1 MPGTKFT
8 NAQLA
13 ILEKALPEY
22 REISGKNKKSQKDT
36 IATPMA
42 KLTVSVK
49 NWLANRARAHKTED
63 AFFKKISWYSV
74 FLSMK
79 SEDIK
84 KEAAKLTS
92 IAPGMPGYVSF
103 HRKAA
108 STLTSQVT
116 AEEMEEYQSLAEEW
130 NTKGVPKDV
139 QMKEIQRHLAPF
151 LWQLTES
158 MFGRFGIR
166 MIMLWGYENDQ
177 GVIVQGHHDHNDR
190 LDGPAF
196 TKTHKDWLDEPIGA
210 NWQGY
215 LVNVF
220 KGASADAPVHSTK
233 DPLRVLGSAKAKV
246 PWKQIHGDLS
256 QFVDPDGD
264 FLPDDVVIQ
273 DPSHMLQDHVT
284 RILHHWKARQDAASA
299 DVTFKFKASLAPSSA
314 QEATQKETPRK
325 PCGAVALPSPPETD
339 RSPRPTKT
347 KQKLSKSTV
356 IPTSTPSRQSSD
368 DDSDGDDAEALP
380 SLPARQR
387 STKAGSPGSLHHA
400 HEDFEHQIEFLK
412 TLSDETDFKDMVQK
426 LCLALANETKLDIK
440 IPGNVNWNHKS
451 FSLGPA
457 SHKWSLVHI
466 ELFGADIFCQF
477 GKPQGQPSLLRYA
490 LFAGMLLRDHDVL
503 SGKVDLT
510 DTYPS
515 IPKGLKGAG
524 KVIATEAIDNHILP
538 WCHQVAQLL
547 QEVRSKSIL
556 ARPLGSP
563 ADAKGSWVKTQ
574 EFLFSLSSQ
583 ADYRKLVMRLDM
595 LEDGDEHIGDSIP
608 SEFSWD
614 SKLHHVGEDIHR
626 WPHTWLKKIL
636 KVKTSPTNGPT
647 HRRDFMALHT
657 MFLGMILRGIQM
669 SKSINKV
676 TCAYPSIPAGIINT
690 GVSAA
695 DINTMY
701 EWCTARSLEIK
712 LPLPKTSRSA
722 HRVSVVITKS
732 APGQDTMS
740 SPLVKIGPP
749 GGIHCRIRSSGVP
762 GVTAKRRRESVD
774 SNDSD
779 RVPKQ
784 ARQRDDH
791 VRAGD
796 SASAASKSRHRTR
809 GHV

>member
-22 REISGKNKKSQKDT
+22 RKISGKNKKSQKDT
-36 IATPMA
+36 IATCVVSEVVCSEDRSDPIAMA
-42 KLTVSVK
+42 KLTVLVK
-49 NWLANRARAHKTED
+49 NWLANCARAHKTED

-92 IAPGMPGYVSF
+92 IAPGMP
-103 HRKAA
+103 
-108 STLTSQVT
+108 VT

-233 DPLRVLGSAKAKV
+233 DPLVTISPEGMPMLPEIDYSSAKLETLKRILREFLNACYQRVLGSAKAKV

-273 DPSHMLQDHVT
+273 DPLHMLQDHVT

-299 DVTFKFKASLAPSSA
+299 DVTFEFKASLAPSSA

-426 LCLALANETKLDIK
+426 LCLAPANKTKLDIK
-440 IPGNVNWNHKS
+440 IPGKVNWNHKTRS

-457 SHKWSLVHI
+457 SHKWSPVHI

-477 GKPQGQPSLLRYA
+477 GEPQGRPSLLRYA
-490 LFAGMLLRDHDVL
+490 LFTGMLLWDHDIL

-524 KVIATEAIDNHILP
+524 KVIAMEAINNHILP
-538 WCHQVAQLL
+538 WCHWVARLL

-556 ARPLGSP
+556 ARPLRSP

-583 ADYRKLVMRLDM
+583 ADYRKLVMRLDI
-595 LEDGDEHIGDSIP
+595 LEDSDEHIGNSIP
-608 SEFSWD
+608 FKFSWD
-614 SKLHHVGEDIHR
+614 SKLHHVSEDIHR
-626 WPHTWLKKIL
+626 RPHTWLKKIL

-657 MFLGMILRGIQM
+657 MFLGMVLRDIQM
-669 SKSINKV
+669 SKSIDKV
-676 TCAYPSIPAGIINT
+676 TCAYPSIPTGVINT
-690 GVSAA
+690 GVSAV
-695 DINTMY
+695 DINAMY
-701 EWCTARSLEIK
+701 EWCTARLLEIK
-712 LPLPKTSRSA
+712 PPLPKTSRSA
-722 HRVSVVITKS
+722 H
-732 APGQDTMS
+732 
-740 SPLVKIGPP
+740 
-749 GGIHCRIRSSGVP
+749 
-762 GVTAKRRRESVD
+762 
-774 SNDSD
+774 
-779 RVPKQ
+779 
-784 ARQRDDH
+784 
-791 VRAGD
+791 
-796 SASAASKSRHRTR
+796 
-809 GHV
+809 

>member
-233 DPLRVLGSAKAKV
+233 DPLVTISPEGMPMLPEIDYSSAKLETLKRILREFLNACYQRVLGSVKAKV

-264 FLPDDVVIQ
+264 FLPNDVVIQ

-284 RILHHWKARQDAASA
+284 
-299 DVTFKFKASLAPSSA
+299 
-314 QEATQKETPRK
+314 
-325 PCGAVALPSPPETD
+325 
-339 RSPRPTKT
+339 
-347 KQKLSKSTV
+347 
-356 IPTSTPSRQSSD
+356 
-368 DDSDGDDAEALP
+368 
-380 SLPARQR
+380 
-387 STKAGSPGSLHHA
+387 
-400 HEDFEHQIEFLK
+400 
-412 TLSDETDFKDMVQK
+412 
-426 LCLALANETKLDIK
+426 
-440 IPGNVNWNHKS
+440 
-451 FSLGPA
+451 
-457 SHKWSLVHI
+457 
-466 ELFGADIFCQF
+466 
-477 GKPQGQPSLLRYA
+477 
-490 LFAGMLLRDHDVL
+490 
-503 SGKVDLT
+503 
-510 DTYPS
+510 
-515 IPKGLKGAG
+515 
-524 KVIATEAIDNHILP
+524 
-538 WCHQVAQLL
+538 
-547 QEVRSKSIL
+547 
-556 ARPLGSP
+556 
-563 ADAKGSWVKTQ
+563 
-574 EFLFSLSSQ
+574 
-583 ADYRKLVMRLDM
+583 
-595 LEDGDEHIGDSIP
+595 
-608 SEFSWD
+608 
-614 SKLHHVGEDIHR
+614 
-626 WPHTWLKKIL
+626 
-636 KVKTSPTNGPT
+636 
-647 HRRDFMALHT
+647 
-657 MFLGMILRGIQM
+657 
-669 SKSINKV
+669 
-676 TCAYPSIPAGIINT
+676 
-690 GVSAA
+690 
-695 DINTMY
+695 
-701 EWCTARSLEIK
+701 
-712 LPLPKTSRSA
+712 
-722 HRVSVVITKS
+722 
-732 APGQDTMS
+732 
-740 SPLVKIGPP
+740 
-749 GGIHCRIRSSGVP
+749 
-762 GVTAKRRRESVD
+762 
-774 SNDSD
+774 
-779 RVPKQ
+779 
-784 ARQRDDH
+784 
-791 VRAGD
+791 
-796 SASAASKSRHRTR
+796 
-809 GHV
+809 